1 MITNPIVHPRAA
13 ILASLL
19 IGALAIAASMLRPDT
34 GQRQAEQFGFGR
46 HDASSADALDRP
58 RPAAL
63 ASGRVAT
70 QNEADAGVAQVLEA
84 VRASL
89 RRNDLASAQ
98 VLLDA
103 EQTLYKDDPR
113 ITALRRELQSR
124 EEAGGQVLAVEPPV
138 PSPAA
143 SHSSRS
149 APRYAAR
156 AEQIHSASTRI
167 RERASSSTHYAE
179 SGRAP
184 QAEAAGNPV
193 VTRDTPSPVPTKPEM
208 DLTAPQAAPSAA
220 EALSTSQSGAL
231 PTPTQAAQSAQVDS
245 AWTPPPAPPGTS
257 SQAPKTRAEVRME
270 VERARADGAL
280 PRFGNPDPAGPG
292 GAPSRISHPVVLDW

>member
-179 SGRAP
+179 WACAASRSSGEPSRDARHTEP
-184 QAEAAGNPV
+184 CPDQARDGSHCATGGPV
-193 VTRDTPSPVPTKPEM
+193 CGRGAFDFAIRCSPDADT
-208 DLTAPQAAPSAA
+208 
-220 EALSTSQSGAL
+220 SGAEC
-231 PTPTQAAQSAQVDS
+231 S
-245 AWTPPPAPPGTS
+245 G
-257 SQAPKTRAEVRME
+257 
-270 VERARADGAL
+270 
-280 PRFGNPDPAGPG
+280 
-292 GAPSRISHPVVLDW
+292 